1 MKVMR
6 LLKSMR
12 RGVLLGAIV
21 VVAGGAGAQQPQQPQ
36 QPDEASDLP
45 VCSLDPANPDKLLVE
60 PCRPAPP
67 QGTRRSVPQVVQAM
81 PAQAVRPVYGL
92 HPAPAPPP
100 FNPTGP
106 GPTLGPAA
114 PLPVNS
120 CDIGGCRDAS
130 GARHDGGAGNATLD
144 ANGRVCHRN
153 GVWLQCF

>member
-1 MKVMR
+1 MNK
-6 LLKSMR
+6 LLIAM
-12 RGVLLGAIV
+12 LLFAAAPGAL
-21 VVAGGAGAQQPQQPQ
+21 AQQGAANVAQAVP
-36 QPDEASDLP
+36 EAIEAPPDLP
-45 VCSLDPANPDKLLVE
+45 VCTLDPRDSNKLLVE

-67 QGTRRSVPQVVQAM
+67 QGTRRSVPQVIQAM
-81 PAQAVRPVYGL
+81 PAQAARPVYGL

-106 GPTLGPAA
+106 GPTVGPAA